1 MILITGATGNVGVEL
16 VKKLAG
22 GRQRVRAFV
31 HRRASAR
38 SIALP
43 GIEIIEGDFAQPA
56 TFTRALVGIERLF
69 LLIPSSSQV
78 EQQQRNF
85 VDAAKRSNVR
95 HIVKLS
101 QFAADESAPGRFQ
114 RYHGAVENY
123 IRESCI
129 PFTFLRPN
137 LFMQGLLN
145 FRSVISSRG
154 SLYAPAGNAKVSVV
168 DVRDIASLAAR
179 ALTESGHEG
188 KIYDITGP
196 QALTHAE
203 MADQLSWALA
213 KPIKYVDVPPAA
225 MKKRCL
231 DLACRPGKPMAS
243 WKITIITVA
252 ERRKP
257 SLQRFTTSPPAGR
270 SPFSA
275 SPRTTQR
282 DFWGKRQAPRNPG
295 RDVVAFVESLRRYL
309 RSAHHWR
316 TRGIFSSTVRAAV

>member
-56 TFTRALVGIERLF
+56 PFTRALAGIDRLF
-69 LLIPSSSQV
+69 LLMPSSSEV

-85 VDAAKRSNVR
+85 VDAARRSNVR

-101 QFAADESAPGRFQ
+101 QFAADENAPGRFQ

-123 IRESCI
+123 IRKSGI

-168 DVRDIASLAAR
+168 DVRDIASIAAR

-225 MKKRCL
+225 MREAL
-231 DLACRPGKPMAS
+231 LGFGMPAWQTDGLMEDYDHYRRGGAETVTPTVYDLTGSRPIAFFRFAQDY
-243 WKITIITVA
+243 A
-252 ERRKP
+252 ERFLGKE
-257 SLQRFTTSPPAGR
+257 A
-270 SPFSA
+270 SA
-275 SPRTTQR
+275 
-282 DFWGKRQAPRNPG
+282 A
-295 RDVVAFVESLRRYL
+295 
-309 RSAHHWR
+309 
-316 TRGIFSSTVRAAV
+316 